1 MDVFTALVVILL
13 FPGVLF
19 VIIIDNFT
27 EHKKWDSWK
36 YILYSIVSGVF
47 AYFILQLV
55 ILAGQFL
62 YGSLVQ
68 GFYYI
73 ISQFCH
79 VLGKGVTK
87 TDFYYLDVWN
97 VINGSSKKFEPREV
111 ISSGAVAI
119 LSALLFLKIK
129 TNSTIHNLLI
139 ALNVSEKYGDEPV
152 FYKVVRS
159 TSGKYALVMVMDE
172 SIILSG
178 MIYYYH
184 MGEDGMQELG
194 MENVVAT
201 QMKDGKEIFTADML
215 YISKPQGQLILYTVP
230 PVVPVPEDADQSST
244 KSAEAE

>member
-47 AYFILQLV
+47 SYFILQLI
-55 ILAGQFL
+55 ILAAQFL
-62 YGSLVQ
+62 YGNLVQ

-73 ISQFCH
+73 IAKFCH
-79 VLGKGVTK
+79 DLREGVAEK
-87 TDFYYLDVWN
+87 NLYYLDVWN
-97 VINGSSKKFEPREV
+97 VINGSSKKFEPIEV

-119 LSALLFLKIK
+119 MSALFFLKIK

-152 FYKVVRS
+152 FSKVVRS
-159 TSGKYALVMVMDE
+159 TSNEYVIVMIMDE
-172 SIILSG
+172 NITLIG
-178 MIYYYH
+178 KVYYYH
-184 MGEDGMQELG
+184 MSEEGMQELG
-194 MENVVAT
+194 MIDVEARDMRT
-201 QMKDGKEIFTADML
+201 AEEIFTASKL
-215 YISKPQGQLILYTVP
+215 YISKPQGQLIVYTAPSVT
-230 PVVPVPEDADQSST
+230 PVAEDVDKPST
-244 KSAEAE
+244 QSAEAE